1 VSGYEPVT
9 NHSRQD
15 LQPTR
20 PYARSARRSLPVLV
34 LLLLYAAT
42 SLSWLIVT
50 PPFDAPDEIA
60 HYDYARYIAAT
71 GHLPDH
77 VPTALREGDW
87 YLTHWPQPPLYY
99 VLVSQAVRAVHA
111 EAVSP
116 LTFFEYDLAEQHGPS
131 ARRVIIRETGDR
143 VATRA
148 MFLGRLVSW
157 TFGAGLLVALF
168 AALGA
173 AGASDRTRVMLIA
186 SLVLVPAF
194 TANLVAVNND
204 SMAACVAAS
213 TVAVMFGIVARSETR
228 GRGLPAWIGLGVL
241 LGLALSSKSTTT
253 FLVPMAVVSCVMG
266 TGRPT
271 RVAAARAAAVRLGAI
286 ALGAMP
292 CLGITAARNWT
303 TFGDPFAASLTAGLA
318 RFHPPPRSWTLAGPE
333 LYSEVSHSLF
343 TGFTAQFGWAG
354 AMPRSA
360 AIWGLYVALLIVV
373 IALSAIA
380 AIALGV
386 LGRGTPAAVRLTRL
400 AVMGVVVHV
409 ASLFVINSVM
419 FAASGR
425 HLLPVVAPAIV
436 LVYCG
441 AAIVARAFRSQGP
454 GAQPGLSLVTRVIPA
469 ALLTILAAAWI
480 AVFVELTVRFR
491 YGG

>member
-1 VSGYEPVT
+1 M
-9 NHSRQD
+9 
-15 LQPTR
+15 
-20 PYARSARRSLPVLV
+20 LPVLV

-50 PPFDAPDEIA
+50 PPFDAPDETA

-87 YLTHWPQPPLYY
+87 YTTHWPQPPLYY

-116 LTFFEYDLAEQHGPS
+116 LTYLEFDLAEQHGPS
-131 ARRVIIRETGDR
+131 ARRIIVREPGDR

-148 MFLGRLVSW
+148 LFLGRLVSW
-157 TFGAGLLVALF
+157 AFGAGLIVALF

-194 TANLVAVNND
+194 TANLAVVNND
-204 SMAACVAAS
+204 SLAACVAAS
-213 TVAVMFGIVARSETR
+213 TAAVMFAIVARPER
-228 GRGLPAWIGLGVL
+228 RERELPAWIGLGVL
-241 LGLALSSKSTTT
+241 IGLALSSKSTTS
-253 FLVPMAVVSCVMG
+253 FLIPMALVSCL
-266 TGRPT
+266 TGAVSGAVPG
-271 RVAAARAAAVRLGAI
+271 AGAARVVLARLCAI
-286 ALGAMP
+286 AIGAMP
-292 CLGITAARNWT
+292 CLGFTAARNWM
-303 TFGDPFAASLTAGLA
+303 TFGDPFASSLTAVLSK
-318 RFHPPPRSWTLAGPE
+318 FHPPPPTWTLAGSE
-333 LYSEVSHSLF
+333 LYIELSRSLF
-343 TGFTAQFGWAG
+343 AGFTAQFGWAA

-360 AIWGLYVALLIVV
+360 AIWWFYLTLLAAVIV
-373 IALSAIA
+373 LSAIA

-386 LGRGTPAAVRLTRL
+386 LGRGTPAAVRLTRVAATGVIVHL
-400 AVMGVVVHV
+400 ASLYVVNGVV
-409 ASLFVINSVM
+409 M
-419 FAASGR
+419 YAASGR

-436 LVYCG
+436 LVYYG
-441 AAIVARAFRSQGP
+441 AAIVARAIGSR
-454 GAQPGLSLVTRVIPA
+454 GLSLSPVTRLVPA
-469 ALLTILAAAWI
+469 ALLTLLAAAWV
-480 AVFVELTVRFR
+480 AVFVELTLRFR